1 MLWKLI
7 ERRGLY
13 GENSLVMD
21 KSLPVEEKIFKLLE
35 GDYTYPEFEKELKE
49 ALSDLGKDVCQDVLK
64 FLCIDNI
71 L

>member
-21 KSLPVEEKIFKLLE
+21 KFLLVEEKIFKLLE
-35 GDYTYPEFEKELKE
+35 GAIP
-49 ALSDLGKDVCQDVLK
+49 ALK